1 MRMEAIAEVSTGV
14 PRGNGFPVSRSRMR
28 RMPARVG
35 RKGGEGDSQKIHIA
49 IVPSMGRG
57 LPSVGASA

>member
-1 MRMEAIAEVSTGV
+1 
-14 PRGNGFPVSRSRMR
+14 
-28 RMPARVG
+28 MPARVG